1 MGNFKKDALQG
12 CYGIV
17 GLMDNRVLPDIGSTP
32 DTRCLTLGSASV
44 NYALKA
50 NKHLTLT
57 WIVLDHKSQ

>member
-1 MGNFKKDALQG
+1 MGNFKKDGLQG

-44 NYALKA
+44 NYALKP